1 VSTDTGRKRPRTR
14 ALRVAPPAART
25 RILLTTEGTYPYV
38 VGGVTSWCDLIVRAL
53 PEFDWQVLPIIAA
66 HGRPP
71 IYELPSHARP
81 LGPVELWSEAIP
93 RGWPLLRAER
103 RTGFDLPAALVRA
116 LLAWDGDPEALRAAL
131 LWCRRFPAGIR
142 RSFRSRHA
150 WESYKEALRAV
161 MRERIPEAG
170 TPPRVD
176 LVEAAILYQTLYWV
190 ARTAAVP
197 TPATDILHVTAAGWA
212 AIPALAHKARHDTPM
227 VLTEHGVYVR
237 EAYLAGARA
246 SFSAGSRFIATR
258 LARGLARAAYAAADV
273 VAPVTDANARWE
285 EGLGL
290 DPGKIHVLYNGVT
303 ATRPP
308 VPPPRTKTVVSVG
321 RIDPLKDLHT
331 MLRTAAETLR
341 HVPDATFLHYG
352 PVTPGEEEYGRGC
365 MALHARLGLGD
376 RFRFMGRTTD
386 PEGVVRDAD
395 AVLMTS
401 ISEGLPIAI
410 LEAMGQGR
418 PVVTT
423 GVGGVPDV
431 VRGCGVIAAP
441 GDAHALALGLVSLLR
456 RPALAWAVGQRG
468 HRRLGRTFDEASCVS
483 GYRDLLEDVAAG
495 RRPGRRERAP
505 ERAAVM
511 APSLACEPLAA

>member
-1 VSTDTGRKRPRTR
+1 VAADTARSRVRSLPRRIAPRTGHT
-14 ALRVAPPAART
+14 RV
-25 RILLTTEGTYPYV
+25 LLTTEGTYPYA

-53 PEFDWQVLPIIAA
+53 ADFDWQVLPIIAA

-71 IYELPSHARP
+71 ICALPSHAS
-81 LGPVELWSEAIP
+81 LVGPVELWSEGIP
-93 RGWPLLRAER
+93 RGWPLVRTER
-103 RTGFDLPAALVRA
+103 RSGFELPAALVRA
-116 LLAWDGDPEALRAAL
+116 LLTWEGDAEALRDAL
-131 LWCRRFPAGIR
+131 VWCRRFPAGIR
-142 RSFRSRHA
+142 RSFRSHHA
-150 WESYKEALRAV
+150 WAAYKDALRAV
-161 MRERIPEAG
+161 MQERIPEAG

-176 LVEAAILYQTLYWV
+176 LVEAAMLYQTLYWV

-197 TPATDILHVTAAGWA
+197 TPPTDVLHVTAAGWA
-212 AIPALAHKARHDTPM
+212 AIPALAHRALHGTPM

-237 EAYLAGARA
+237 EAYLAGVRA
-246 SFSAGSRFIATR
+246 VLPAGSRFIATR

-273 VAPVTDANARWE
+273 VAPVTDANASWE

-290 DPGKIHVLYNGVT
+290 DPAKIHVLYNGVT
-303 ATRPP
+303 ATGPP
-308 VPPPRTKTVVSVG
+308 VAPPRTKTIVSVG
-321 RIDPLKDLHT
+321 RIDPLKDVHT

-341 HVPDATFLHYG
+341 HEPGATFLHYG
-352 PVTPGEEEYGRGC
+352 PVTAGEEDYGRSC
-365 MALHARLGLGD
+365 LALHARLGLGD

-395 AVLMTS
+395 VVLMTS

-418 PVVTT
+418 PIVTT

-441 GDAHALALGLVSLLR
+441 GDAHALAMGLVSLLR
-456 RPALAWAVGQRG
+456 RPVLAWRLGQRG
-468 HRRLGRTFDEASCVS
+468 HRRLARTFNEASCVS

-495 RRPGRRERAP
+495 RRPRRPEQDVGVVVPLNRHVER
-505 ERAAVM
+505 
-511 APSLACEPLAA
+511 LAA